1 MGSFI
6 FTILIWLLVIPEFLI
21 ENEFIRIAILIIQ
34 LILLIAQI
42 IYAFYQFKN
51 KEGGKVM
58 FAKTLIRQGKEIIR
72 LNKEN
77 KALYEENK
85 ENRFELVELEDYKKK
100 NEKLK
105 KDLIIDLVNLQEI
118 NRLGIA
124 EKEKDKHR
132 NVIINK
138 LIKELSDSM
147 QKNR

>member
-1 MGSFI
+1 
-6 FTILIWLLVIPEFLI
+6 
-21 ENEFIRIAILIIQ
+21 
-34 LILLIAQI
+34 
-42 IYAFYQFKN
+42 
-51 KEGGKVM
+51 M
-58 FAKTLIRQGKEIIR
+58 FARTVIKQGKEIIR

-77 KALYEENK
+77 KALYKENK
-85 ENRFELVELEDYKKK
+85 ENRFELLELEDYKKK

-147 QKNR
+147 QKSR

>member
-1 MGSFI
+1 
-6 FTILIWLLVIPEFLI
+6 
-21 ENEFIRIAILIIQ
+21 
-34 LILLIAQI
+34 
-42 IYAFYQFKN
+42 
-51 KEGGKVM
+51 M
-58 FAKTLIRQGKEIIR
+58 FAKTVIKQGKELAEIH
-72 LNKEN
+72 KEN

-85 ENRFELVELEDYKKK
+85 ENRFELLELEDYKKK

-138 LIKELSDSM
+138 LIKELSDST

>member
-1 MGSFI
+1 
-6 FTILIWLLVIPEFLI
+6 
-21 ENEFIRIAILIIQ
+21 
-34 LILLIAQI
+34 
-42 IYAFYQFKN
+42 
-51 KEGGKVM
+51 M
-58 FAKTLIRQGKEIIR
+58 FARTVIKQGKEIIR

-77 KALYEENK
+77 KALYKENK
-85 ENRFELVELEDYKKK
+85 ENRFELLELEDYKKK

-118 NRLGIA
+118 SRLGIA

>member
-1 MGSFI
+1 MFI
-6 FTILIWLLVIPEFLI
+6 KTVI
-21 ENEFIRIAILIIQ
+21 
-34 LILLIAQI
+34 
-42 IYAFYQFKN
+42 K
-51 KEGGKVM
+51 
-58 FAKTLIRQGKEIIR
+58 QGKEVIR

-85 ENRFELVELEDYKKK
+85 ENRFELLELEDYKKK

-132 NVIINK
+132 NIIINK
-138 LIKELSDSM
+138 LIKELS
-147 QKNR
+147 NNIEAIR

>member
-1 MGSFI
+1 
-6 FTILIWLLVIPEFLI
+6 
-21 ENEFIRIAILIIQ
+21 
-34 LILLIAQI
+34 
-42 IYAFYQFKN
+42 
-51 KEGGKVM
+51 M
-58 FAKTLIRQGKEIIR
+58 FARTVIKQGKEIIR

-77 KALYEENK
+77 KALYKENK
-85 ENRFELVELEDYKKK
+85 ENRFELLELEDYKKT
-100 NEKLK
+100 NEKLR

-118 NRLGIA
+118 RRLGIA

>member
-1 MGSFI
+1 M
-6 FTILIWLLVIPEFLI
+6 FTKTVI
-21 ENEFIRIAILIIQ
+21 
-34 LILLIAQI
+34 
-42 IYAFYQFKN
+42 K
-51 KEGGKVM
+51 
-58 FAKTLIRQGKEIIR
+58 QGEEIIR

-105 KDLIIDLVNLQEI
+105 EDLIIDLVNLQEI
-118 NRLGIA
+118 NRLGIV

>member
-1 MGSFI
+1 
-6 FTILIWLLVIPEFLI
+6 
-21 ENEFIRIAILIIQ
+21 
-34 LILLIAQI
+34 
-42 IYAFYQFKN
+42 
-51 KEGGKVM
+51 M
-58 FAKTLIRQGKEIIR
+58 FAKALTKQGEEIIR

-85 ENRFELVELEDYKKK
+85 ENRFELLELEDYKKK

-105 KDLIIDLVNLQEI
+105 EDLIIDLVNLQEI
-118 NRLGIA
+118 NRIGIA

>member
-1 MGSFI
+1 
-6 FTILIWLLVIPEFLI
+6 
-21 ENEFIRIAILIIQ
+21 
-34 LILLIAQI
+34 
-42 IYAFYQFKN
+42 
-51 KEGGKVM
+51 M
-58 FAKTLIRQGKEIIR
+58 FARTVIKQGKEIIR

-85 ENRFELVELEDYKKK
+85 ENRFELLEVEDYKKK

>member
-1 MGSFI
+1 M
-6 FTILIWLLVIPEFLI
+6 FTRTVI
-21 ENEFIRIAILIIQ
+21 
-34 LILLIAQI
+34 
-42 IYAFYQFKN
+42 K
-51 KEGGKVM
+51 
-58 FAKTLIRQGKEIIR
+58 QGKEIIR

-77 KALYEENK
+77 KTLYEENK
-85 ENRFELVELEDYKKK
+85 ENRFELLELEDYKKK

-105 KDLIIDLVNLQEI
+105 EDLIIDLVNLQEI

>member
-1 MGSFI
+1 
-6 FTILIWLLVIPEFLI
+6 
-21 ENEFIRIAILIIQ
+21 
-34 LILLIAQI
+34 
-42 IYAFYQFKN
+42 
-51 KEGGKVM
+51 M
-58 FAKTLIRQGKEIIR
+58 FAKTVIKQGKELVEIH
-72 LNKEN
+72 KEN

-85 ENRFELVELEDYKKK
+85 ENRFELLELEDYKKK

-105 KDLIIDLVNLQEI
+105 KDLIIELINLQEI

-138 LIKELSDSM
+138 LINELSDSM